1 MPPRKTVNP
10 RKTPG
15 KSKKSYALRILA
27 ALAFTALLSILG
39 YFLANYILER
49 RARFTRY
56 PGFGISIPTD
66 FIIFGID
73 VSHHQGHIAW
83 DAVRKMREGRISV
96 GFAFIKATE
105 GIRLKD
111 ARFDRNW
118 RKAGEQGVRRGAYHY
133 FLPDKNAR
141 QQAVHFIRQVKLAG
155 GDLPP
160 VLDVEETRGMPPAT
174 IRKRVREWL
183 DIVGR
188 HYGVKPIIYASPSFY
203 HKVLGTSFNDHRLW
217 VAHYVRRNR
226 PRIARDWV
234 FWQFSESGRVNGI
247 RSRVDFNV
255 FSGDS
260 AEFRKL
266 LMP

>member
-1 MPPRKTVNP
+1 MPARKTRHQKISPKRHKNRVVL
-10 RKTPG
+10 KV
-15 KSKKSYALRILA
+15 LA
-27 ALAFTALLSILG
+27 ALTFTAILCLLG
-39 YFLANYILER
+39 YLLTNYILDR

-66 FIIFGID
+66 FSIYGID

-83 DAVRKMREGRISV
+83 DAVREMREGRIRL

-111 ARFDRNW
+111 SRFDRNW
-118 RKAGEQGVRRGAYHY
+118 RSARQNGISRGAYHY
-133 FLPDKNAR
+133 FLPDKNAS
-141 QQAVHFIRQVKLAG
+141 QQAAHFIQQVKLRS

-183 DIVGR
+183 NIVSK

-203 HKVLGTSFNDHRLW
+203 HRVLGSEFNDHQLW
-217 VAHYVRRNR
+217 VAHYVRRNQ
-226 PRIARDWV
+226 PRIGRNWSL
-234 FWQFSESGRVNGI
+234 WQFSESGRVNGI

-255 FSGDS
+255 FRGDS
-260 AEFRKL
+260 TEFRKL
-266 LMP
+266 LIP

>member
-1 MPPRKTVNP
+1 MPARKT
-10 RKTPG
+10 RHQ
-15 KSKKSYALRILA
+15 KKSPKSHNNRFVLKVLA
-27 ALAFTALLSILG
+27 ALTFTAILCLLG
-39 YFLANYILER
+39 YLLTDYILDR

-66 FIIFGID
+66 FNIYGID

-83 DAVRKMREGRISV
+83 DAVSQMREGRIRL

-111 ARFDRNW
+111 SRFDKNW
-118 RKAGEQGVRRGAYHY
+118 RNARQNGISRGAYHY
-133 FLPDKNAR
+133 FLADKSAR
-141 QQAVHFIRQVKLAG
+141 QQAAHFIQQVKLQR

-160 VLDVEETRGMPPAT
+160 VLDVEETRGMPAAT

-183 DIVGR
+183 NIVHK

-203 HKVLGTSFNDHRLW
+203 NRVLGNEFNDHELW
-217 VAHYVRRNR
+217 VAHYVRRNQ
-226 PRIARDWV
+226 PRIGRNWSL
-234 FWQFSESGRVNGI
+234 WQFSESGRVNGI

-255 FSGDS
+255 FRGDS
-260 AEFRKL
+260 TEFRKL
-266 LMP
+266 LIP